1 MKEKPES
8 FKMRTSDLKIL
19 SALRSNGR
27 ETLKKISADTGIS
40 ISLVFDRLKSM
51 EEEGLIRSYSC
62 SVDLK
67 RLGLNSRV
75 LLLIRMPERLR
86 DKAQARL
93 ASRHH
98 INNLWRLDGKCGLA
112 AEAMFVS
119 LRQQE
124 VFIKAFRKEFEDVE
138 ISTHEVVENPKWE
151 GFLTSC
157 LTCKKLNLF
166 GPTSR
171 TESKKM
177 LCHNCLN

>member
-1 MKEKPES
+1 MKSES
-8 FKMRTSDLKIL
+8 LKLDSSDLKIL
-19 SALRSNGR
+19 SALRTNGR
-27 ETLKKISADTGIS
+27 ETLTKISADTGLQ

-51 EEEGLIRSYSC
+51 EEEGLIKSYSR
-62 SVDLK
+62 SVDWKRIGLK
-67 RLGLNSRV
+67 RQV
-75 LLLIRMPERLR
+75 LLLIRIHKHLR
-86 DKAQARL
+86 QKAQAWLTR
-93 ASRHH
+93 SHH
-98 INNLWRLDGKCGLA
+98 INNLWRLDGKCGFA

-177 LCHNCLN
+177 LCHDCLN

>member
-1 MKEKPES
+1 MKAKPELLKLDS
-8 FKMRTSDLKIL
+8 SDLKIL

-27 ETLKKISADTGIS
+27 ETLTKISADTGIS

-51 EEEGLIRSYSC
+51 EQEGLIERYSC
-62 SVDLK
+62 SVDWK

-75 LLLIRMPERLR
+75 LLLIRMPEHLWQ
-86 DKAQARL
+86 KAQARL
-93 ASRHH
+93 ASSHH
-98 INNLWRLDGKCGLA
+98 INNLWRLNGGSLA

-124 VFIKAFRKEFEDVE
+124 VFIKALRKEFKDLEV
-138 ISTHEVVENPKWE
+138 STHEVVENPKWE

-157 LTCKKLNLF
+157 LTCKKLTLF

-171 TESKKM
+171 TEPKKM
-177 LCHNCLN
+177 LCHDCLN

>member
-1 MKEKPES
+1 MKSES
-8 FKMRTSDLKIL
+8 LKLDSSDLKIL

-27 ETLKKISADTGIS
+27 DTLTKISADTGIS

-51 EEEGLIRSYSC
+51 EQERLIKSYSC
-62 SVDLK
+62 SVDWK
-67 RLGLNSRV
+67 RLGLNRQV

-93 ASRHH
+93 ARSHH
-98 INNLWRLDGKCGLA
+98 INNLWRLDGSGLA

-124 VFIKAFRKEFEDVE
+124 VFIKALRKEFEDVE
-138 ISTHEVVENPKWE
+138 ISSYVVLDSPKWE

-157 LTCKKLNLF
+157 LTCKKLTLF
-166 GPTSR
+166 GPR
-171 TESKKM
+171 QPGQQLKK
-177 LCHNCLN
+177 CSVTTV

>member
-1 MKEKPES
+1 MNMKSKS
-8 FKMRTSDLKIL
+8 ALFKMRPSDLKIL
-19 SALRSNGR
+19 SALRTNGR
-27 ETLKKISADTGIS
+27 ETLTKISADTGIQ
-40 ISLVFDRLKSM
+40 ISLVFDRLKRM
-51 EEEGLIRSYSC
+51 EEEAAIKSYSC
-62 SVDLK
+62 SVDWKRIGLK
-67 RLGLNSRV
+67 RQV
-75 LLLIRMPERLR
+75 LLLIRIHKHLR
-86 DKAQARL
+86 QKAQAWLTR
-93 ASRHH
+93 SHH

-157 LTCKKLNLF
+157 LSCKKLTLF

-171 TESKKM
+171 TQANE
-177 LCHNCLN
+177 

>member
-1 MKEKPES
+1 MKHES
-8 FKMRTSDLKIL
+8 LRPSDLKIL
-19 SALRSNGR
+19 SALRTNSR
-27 ETLKKISADTGIS
+27 ETLTKISADTGIS
-40 ISLVFDRLKSM
+40 ISLVFDRLKRM

-62 SVDLK
+62 SVDWK

-93 ASRHH
+93 ASSHH
-98 INNLWRLDGKCGLA
+98 VNNLWRLDDRCGLA

-124 VFIKAFRKEFEDVE
+124 AFIDALKKEFEDVE
-138 ISTHEVVENPKWE
+138 IAVHEVVENPKWE

-157 LTCKKLNLF
+157 LSCKKLTLF

-171 TESKKM
+171 TKANKM
-177 LCHNCLN
+177 LCHDCLN